1 MGLLDD
7 LPDSL
12 LKLMRTAAQNRN
24 PNVDLGADNAFD
36 LPSWVPQ
43 RQQQRPPL
51 SLAGPDL
58 AVDIPA
64 GSPSRGWSADLR
76 RAQPPAPTVENLT
89 VRALRMK
96 GVPDADIAAA
106 MANPELMKRLI
117 VQNYGSGSAQP
128 SRLSPVPVSPP
139 GGISPDPAAAG
150 MSCSDAYLACRRAG
164 RPTRTCQDA
173 FVSCGR
179 GSSTI
184 FAPGIWGDPR
194 L

>member
-7 LPDSL
+7 LPVGL
-12 LKLMRTAAQNRN
+12 LQLFRNAGQNRRQFAD
-24 PNVDLGADNAFD
+24 VGADGTSD
-36 LPSWVPQ
+36 LLPWTGPET
-43 RQQQRPPL
+43 QQRPPL
-51 SLAGPDL
+51 GLAGPDL
-58 AVDIPA
+58 TANIPA
-64 GSPSRGWSADLR
+64 GSPSRDWSADLR
-76 RAQPPAPTVENLT
+76 RTQPPAPTTENLN

-106 MANPELMKRLI
+106 TSNPELMKRLI
-117 VQNYGSGSAQP
+117 VQNYGSGSAQRP
-128 SRLSPVPVSPP
+128 RPFPLPLSPQ
-139 GGISPDPAAAG
+139 GDISPDPAATG

-173 FVSCGR
+173 FVTCGK